1 MTRKDD
7 VQYDDEFHNVYRLAS
22 ELGRGA
28 QGQVWR
34 TRDKDVAIKLVLEDE
49 LPVTDSHR
57 REAYAKR
64 IRRLRSLPI
73 PAGLPL
79 AGPAALLKTVAG
91 YAMNLLED
99 MQPFQRLLPDAARSA
114 EICADRIPA
123 WLQGLYAK
131 DPAAAARL
139 VHYRDQG
146 ALRRRLAVLGQC
158 AAVLARLH
166 ASGLVY
172 GDLSP
177 GNVFLSLQPGN
188 DHVWFIDADNL
199 RFVSHK
205 ATDACYT
212 PRYGAPE
219 VVQGRAGSDFKTDT
233 HALATLVFYL
243 LSLLH
248 PFIGD
253 LVEAGDWAADGNEA
267 DAEARAL
274 AGELPWVDD
283 RHDERNAT
291 RNGLPRQLVL
301 TPALQWLC
309 EGTFGPGRTEPQ
321 RRPASL
327 HWPQA
332 LARAQDGCVQCAAC
346 AMDYFAGTWPA
357 CPYCTAPLPVV
368 FTCHAWRWP
377 GDPCE
382 QPHWTFRH
390 ELPELDA
397 VLNLPARLFQPFTFD
412 GHAKPLFQLT
422 RLGDDFLLEPAQ
434 ELELLLELALPH
446 RHGGAFRPFTTCRFS
461 RAELREGFFLFVPG
475 PLARLVHCT
484 LQELMA

>member
-1 MTRKDD
+1 MKTMDD
-7 VQYDDEFHNVYRLAS
+7 EQHDEFHNVHHLAI

-34 TRDKDVAIKLVLEDE
+34 TRDKDVAIKLMLSSE
-49 LPVTDSHR
+49 LPVTDPQL
-57 REAYAKR
+57 REAYARK

-79 AGPAALLKTVAG
+79 AGPAALLTSVAG

-114 EICADRIPA
+114 GMCASQVPH
-123 WLQGLYAK
+123 WLQDLFAK

-139 VHYRDQG
+139 VHYRESG
-146 ALRRRLAVLGQC
+146 ALRRRLAVLGRC

-166 ASGLVY
+166 AGGLVY

-177 GNVFLSLQPGN
+177 GNVFLSVQPG
-188 DHVWFIDADNL
+188 DVHVWLIDADNL
-199 RFVSHK
+199 RFVSRH

-219 VVQGRAGSDFKTDT
+219 VVQGRAGSDFSTDS

-243 LSLLH
+243 LSLQH

-253 LVEAGDWAADGNEA
+253 LVETSDWAVDDSEE
-267 DAEARAL
+267 DAEAQAL
-274 AGELPWVDD
+274 AGKLPWIDD
-283 RHDERNAT
+283 PLDPRNAT

-309 EGTFGPGRTEPQ
+309 QQTFGAGRTEPR

-327 HWPQA
+327 HWSQA
-332 LARAQDGCVQCAAC
+332 LARAQDACVHCTEC
-346 AMDYFAGTWPA
+346 GMDHFVGAWPA
-357 CPYCTAPLPVV
+357 CPYCTAPLPAV
-368 FTCHAWRWP
+368 FSCRAWQWP
-377 GDPCE
+377 GAPGE
-382 QPHWTFRH
+382 QPLWTLHH
-390 ELPELDA
+390 ELPEPGEVLD
-397 VLNLPARLFQPFTFD
+397 LPARLFQPFTLDTQPQPWLRFV
-412 GHAKPLFQLT
+412 
-422 RLGDDFLLEPAQ
+422 RLGEDYLLEPAQ
-434 ELELLLELALPH
+434 VLEFPLEFALPH
-446 RHGGAFRPFTTCRFS
+446 RHEGAFRPFAACRFS
-461 RAELREGFFLFVPG
+461 RAELAEGFFLFVPG

-484 LQELMA
+484 LQELEA